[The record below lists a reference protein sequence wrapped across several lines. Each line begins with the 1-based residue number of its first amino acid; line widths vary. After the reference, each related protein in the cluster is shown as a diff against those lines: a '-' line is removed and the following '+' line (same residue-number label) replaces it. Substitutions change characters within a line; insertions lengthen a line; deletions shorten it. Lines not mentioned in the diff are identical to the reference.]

1 MNKVTKEML
10 GLAEAGWEELA
21 EKCRHVAKEAA
32 DAAILVAEKHI
43 PENGDAAVYESA
55 LVVQILCSY
64 FLANCFSITEVMCAP
79 DKLTTFDKA
88 TLVSEIV
95 SKANTMVDMEFKNR
109 TVN

>member
-10 GLAEAGWEELA
+10 GIAEAGWEELA
-21 EKCRHVAKEAA
+21 EKCRHVAREAA
-32 DAAILVAEKHI
+32 QAAVQVCDKHIADEGEAAI
-43 PENGDAAVYESA
+43 YESA
-55 LVVQILCSY
+55 FVVQTLCAY
-64 FLANCFSITEVMCAP
+64 FLANCFAITEVMCAP